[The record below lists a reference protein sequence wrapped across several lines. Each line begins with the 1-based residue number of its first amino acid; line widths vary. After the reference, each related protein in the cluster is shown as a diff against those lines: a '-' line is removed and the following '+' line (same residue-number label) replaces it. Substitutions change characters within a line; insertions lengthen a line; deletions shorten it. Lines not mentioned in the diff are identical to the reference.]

1 MGRDRRGGCCEAR
14 KTSSSV
20 VRETVMPGPLSS
32 GKPGGD
38 AVSCW
43 RPSWQNP
50 ETVESAPQLEAFECV
65 RREALSFFNNPG
77 DISVP
82 GSQAVS
88 QGKGDLYLFP

>member
-1 MGRDRRGGCCEAR
+1 
-14 KTSSSV
+14 
-20 VRETVMPGPLSS
+20 MPGPLSS

-50 ETVESAPQLEAFECV
+50 ETVESVPQLEAFECV

-77 DISVP
+77 EISVP

-88 QGKGDLYLFP
+88 QGQGRPVPLPMSRLVYLGDEMRTCEATKQL